1 MKKVGINASKI
12 GWFWFIEILLIVIVI
27 RFIEKVIDFTKSII
41 TGNWSPGQMFEGI
54 TGILAI
60 IGTSFMG
67 IFLLL
72 VYTGK
77 IKTEGTKKQEYNT
90 FQQIEI
96 LSKKNIDIYSL
107 IRTAKDEVDIV
118 YSPITYLINEL
129 SENINIFKEGSN
141 ICNVKILIQNPIVIS
156 YLYEKQKGTYNPSL
170 MSTNEGNNN
179 NYCNRYIKSS
189 YKLKTELESKGVKN
203 IEIRMVDV
211 PNLRSMIIIDP
222 NVEGN
227 NNANSAIYIE
237 PFLFSA
243 IEDYPQ
249 QLQILYKIRS
259 NPKTKTKE
267 ITNFDKVNNLFD
279 IEYLNFL
286 NLWKVAVPFDN
297 NYDS

>member
-1 MKKVGINASKI
+1 LV
-12 GWFWFIEILLIVIVI
+12 
-27 RFIEKVIDFTKSII
+27 
-41 TGNWSPGQMFEGI
+41 
-54 TGILAI
+54 I
-60 IGTSFMG
+60 IGASFMG

-77 IKTEGTKKQEYNT
+77 IKTEDTKKQEYNT

-129 SENINIFKEGSN
+129 SENISIFKEGSN

-179 NYCNRYIKSS
+179 NYCNRYIRSS
-189 YKLKTELESKGVKN
+189 HKLKTELESKGVKN
-203 IEIRMVDV
+203 TDIRMVDV

-222 NVEGN
+222 NAEGD